1 MCETFL
7 LKRTPSE
14 YLVETE
20 GAGLENESN
29 RALCKKEKK
38 KKKKTQSSR
47 ISAGSVLI
55 MISPDNAALIF

>member
-38 KKKKTQSSR
+38 KKKTR
-47 ISAGSVLI
+47 ALGSQL
-55 MISPDNAALIF
+55 ARF